1 MFRLSPHEVPAR
13 NPSPERLRNRAG
25 SGQGAADPRLRQ
37 TSGSADTWN
46 MRRIYLI
53 ALMLIVAST
62 AAAQGIFEY
71 WKAGAHTKRGK
82 SPLPSTSPS
91 STAQQA
97 PGSAVRA
104 RAPAGPTAW
113 THAWFADR
121 AAVGRQ
127 IAALRD
133 AAAAP
138 MIGERYPLP
147 RGGGFRCTPFD
158 AAPHAPG
165 DAEPWAMR
173 CTGPDASCERENFF
187 ACSAPGAAPTLVQV
201 RLTARVPAGA
211 TAAEWRQYYRALADT
226 LTEALGPPV
235 SADSTMLRWDRSDHA
250 VVARIHG
257 GFAHPDSIEI
267 LARSNALPS
276 ARTESARP

>member
-13 NPSPERLRNRAG
+13 NPSPVRLRNRAG
-25 SGQGAADPRLRQ
+25 RGQGAAEPGLRQ
-37 TSGSADTWN
+37 TPTPADTSN

-53 ALMLIVAST
+53 ALMLILAST
-62 AAAQGIFEY
+62 ATAQGIFEY

-91 STAQQA
+91 STVQQA
-97 PGSAVRA
+97 SGSAVRA
-104 RAPAGPTAW
+104 RAPAGPAAW

-121 AAVGRQ
+121 AAVSRQ

-133 AAAAP
+133 AVAAP

-158 AAPHAPG
+158 AAPHAPD

-173 CTGPDASCERENFF
+173 CAGSDAACTRENFF
-187 ACSAPGAAPTLVQV
+187 ACPAPGSAPALVQV
-201 RLTARVPAGA
+201 RWTARIPDAA
-211 TAAEWRQYYRALADT
+211 AAAEWRSYYRALADT
-226 LTEALGPPV
+226 LTRALGPPA

-250 VVARIHG
+250 ITARIHG
-257 GFAHPDSIEI
+257 SSAHPDSIEVV
-267 LARSNALPS
+267 ARANTLP
-276 ARTESARP
+276 APRTESARR